1 MKQPTSMRL
10 SRLLK
15 GMWLMTKLPL
25 DKKLG
30 KRRWDE
36 LTREF
41 LKHPNVTTVFFT
53 ELDVADDVIDHQ
65 QDFVEEVVEPAV
77 NVVTEASELN
87 GMVPSSKRP
96 VAAALDDDANDE
108 LEILGS
114 EDVEWD
120 DDGADEH
127 RGC

>member
-1 MKQPTSMRL
+1 
-10 SRLLK
+10 
-15 GMWLMTKLPL
+15 MTKLPL

-87 GMVPSSKRP
+87 GMVPSSKRVLKIGMKMKTLP
-96 VAAALDDDANDE
+96 HFSRSRQRRRA
-108 LEILGS
+108 S
-114 EDVEWD
+114 
-120 DDGADEH
+120 
-127 RGC
+127 RCRTR